1 MRDSTLINELQKRPN
16 LLIAGKLF
24 TYNNSLPNVRFPVC
38 LHGDSLV
45 SSVILS
51 GDNIKLKWMKLLK
64 FILLTFATSLFS
76 FTNQPLSGKV
86 ISVIDG
92 NIIEIL
98 TDDGDKLLI
107 KLSEVDSPE
116 LGQEFGEEALAYTSK
131 FCLNK
136 IVEIDVV
143 GKDRKGIRLGIVRL
157 RSGKQL
163 NTSLLKSGLAWYS
176 HHWPLFTPCNK
187 LVKD

>member
-1 MRDSTLINELQKRPN
+1 
-16 LLIAGKLF
+16 
-24 TYNNSLPNVRFPVC
+24 
-38 LHGDSLV
+38 
-45 SSVILS
+45 
-51 GDNIKLKWMKLLK
+51 LK

-76 FTNQPLSGKV
+76 FANQPLSEISGKV

-116 LGQEFGEEALAYTSK
+116 LGQDFGAEALAYTSK

-136 IVEIDVV
+136 IVEIAVV
-143 GKDRKGIRLGIVRL
+143 GKDRKGMRLGIVRL
-157 RSGKQL
+157 KSGKQL
-163 NTSLLKSGLAWYS
+163 NTELLKSGLAWYS
-176 HHWPLFTPCNK
+176 HHCIDQCEMKLLEIKAKKKKLGLWINANPTPPWIYRRQQSMRSSKSLN
-187 LVKD
+187 

>member
-1 MRDSTLINELQKRPN
+1 
-16 LLIAGKLF
+16 
-24 TYNNSLPNVRFPVC
+24 
-38 LHGDSLV
+38 
-45 SSVILS
+45 
-51 GDNIKLKWMKLLK
+51 MKLLK

-131 FCLNK
+131 FCFNK

-157 RSGKQL
+157 RSWKQL
-163 NTSLLKSGLAWYS
+163 NTSLLKSGLAWHS
-176 HHWPLFTPCNK
+176 HQCFEKCVMKLFETKAKKKKLGLWVNENPTPPWIYRRQQSMRSSKSLN
-187 LVKD
+187 

>member
-1 MRDSTLINELQKRPN
+1 MN
-16 LLIAGKLF
+16 
-24 TYNNSLPNVRFPVC
+24 
-38 LHGDSLV
+38 
-45 SSVILS
+45 
-51 GDNIKLKWMKLLK
+51 LLK

-76 FTNQPLSGKV
+76 FANQPLSEISGKV

-116 LGQEFGEEALAYTSK
+116 LGQDFGDEALAYTSK

-136 IVEIDVV
+136 MVEIDVV

-157 RSGKQL
+157 RNGKQL
-163 NTSLLKSGLAWYS
+163 NTSLLKSGMAWYS
-176 HHWPLFTPCNK
+176 NHCIDLCDMKMLETKAKKKKLGLWINANPTPPWIYRRQQSMRSSKSLN
-187 LVKD
+187 

>member
-1 MRDSTLINELQKRPN
+1 
-16 LLIAGKLF
+16 
-24 TYNNSLPNVRFPVC
+24 
-38 LHGDSLV
+38 
-45 SSVILS
+45 
-51 GDNIKLKWMKLLK
+51 MKLLK

-176 HHWPLFTPCNK
+176 HHCIDQCEMRLLETKAKKKKLGLWIDENPTPPWVFRRQQSMRSSKSLN
-187 LVKD
+187 